1 MRTPEETEALLDR
14 LESLLGQ
21 FDEANDRFDRDQ
33 WNQKYGEKL
42 SPYSDRLKQLNGDDF
57 DIMKESYDEYHD
69 KYSDFESDKYID
81 ALTGNI
87 KKVIERIWP
96 EAPEE
101 VKEEAAEQISE
112 AVDEGGEGKVE
123 THIEAE
129 DKDGDGEITGGE
141 VETHTVEEKDEG
153 GTEGGEEGTEEKE
166 DEGGKDD
173 EMTSDSNAK
182 TRYQKRSDSNKKK
195 LTGWDPQKGLLRS
208 DEDCKEPPKEE
219 ENDDPVASFKK
230 DLEADF
236 SKYHR

>member
-1 MRTPEETEALLDR
+1 MKYTEEEIEGLLDR
-14 LESLLGQ
+14 VKSLLGQ

-101 VKEEAAEQISE
+101 VKQEAAEQISE

-129 DKDGDGEITGGE
+129 DKDGDGEITGDE
-141 VETHTVEEKDEG
+141 VETHTVEEK
-153 GTEGGEEGTEEKE
+153 EEPKE
-166 DEGGKDD
+166 DEL
-173 EMTSDSNAK
+173 ESDSNAK
-182 TRYQKRSDSNKKK
+182 TRYQKRSASNKEK
-195 LTGWDPQKGLLRS
+195 LAGWDPQKRLGS

-219 ENDDPVASFKK
+219 DDPVESFKK

-236 SKYHR
+236 SKYHK

>member
-1 MRTPEETEALLDR
+1 MKYTEEEIEGLLDR
-14 LESLLGQ
+14 VKSLLGQ

-112 AVDEGGEGKVE
+112 AVDEGGEEGKVE

-129 DKDGDGEITGGE
+129 DKDGDGEITDGE
-141 VETHTVEEKDEG
+141 VETHTM
-153 GTEGGEEGTEEKE
+153 EEKE
-166 DEGGKDD
+166 GEEESD

-182 TRYQKRSDSNKKK
+182 TRYEKRSASNKEK
-195 LTGWDPQKGLLRS
+195 LKGWDPQKGLLRS
-208 DEDCKEPPKEE
+208 DEDCKESPKEAPTE
-219 ENDDPVASFKK
+219 EDNKDDPVESFKK
-230 DLEADF
+230 ELEADF
-236 SKYHR
+236 SKYHK

>member
-1 MRTPEETEALLDR
+1 MKYTEEEIEHYIDMFKGLM
-14 LESLLGQ
+14 
-21 FDEANDRFDRDQ
+21 DEYNSANDRYSRNQ
-33 WNQKYGEKL
+33 WKEKYGE
-42 SPYSDRLKQLNGDDF
+42 RLKPYEDKLKRLNGDEFSIID
-57 DIMKESYDEYHD
+57 ESYDEYHD

-101 VKEEAAEQISE
+101 VKEEAAQQISE

-141 VETHTVEEKDEG
+141 VETHTVEEK
-153 GTEGGEEGTEEKE
+153 EGGEGE
-166 DEGGKDD
+166 DD

-195 LTGWDPQKGLLRS
+195 LSGWDPQKGLLRS
-208 DEDCKEPPKEE
+208 DEDCKESPKEE
-219 ENDDPVASFKK
+219 GEDDPVASFKK